1 MVFPRAI
8 GKLFSFLLKLS
19 EDIISERYTSS
30 LLVFGISIPTVFFP
44 GITDTLVDIE
54 LVWRAISS
62 DKLMILETFT
72 PGAGSNS
79 YKVTTGPLLIF
90 LILPWTP
97 KSRSIFSKKSGSM
110 FLAPDFV
117 IDKLLFF
124 SKREREGNLYLLVF
138 VSEFLI
144 LKLKDCCFSWPKYT
158 SSWILSSSSSW
169 AIVLPS
175 LIWLFFTK
183 NLKIFKKLIDEP
195 KIKKIKV
202 KKRKP
207 ILKYSLSI
215 IGKKLLK

>member
-1 MVFPRAI
+1 
-8 GKLFSFLLKLS
+8 
-19 EDIISERYTSS
+19 
-30 LLVFGISIPTVFFP
+30 
-44 GITDTLVDIE
+44 
-54 LVWRAISS
+54 
-62 DKLMILETFT
+62 MILETFT

-97 KSRSIFSKKSGSM
+97 KSRSIFSKKSGSI
-110 FLAPDFV
+110 FLVPDFV

-158 SSWILSSSSSW
+158 SSCILSSSSSW
-169 AIVLPS
+169 ASLLPS
-175 LIWLFFTK
+175 SFWLFFMK

-195 KIKKIKV
+195 KTKKV
-202 KKRKP
+202 
-207 ILKYSLSI
+207 
-215 IGKKLLK
+215 